1 MRENRRPQWFT
12 LISPPSGGQLLPRE
26 KQETAM
32 HLSTL
37 AIHAGTAPDPATG
50 ARTVPIYHS
59 NGYVFDDLD
68 HGSDLFAL
76 DRVGYAYG
84 RSGNPTVAAF
94 ERRIAALEG
103 GASAIAC
110 ASGQSALLMLLTAL
124 CRSGDEVVA
133 ARHVFGGTVGLL
145 KRFELQF
152 GLKVKWADAHDLPA
166 LAGLITPSTRGIF
179 VEALLNPTGD
189 VVDLPELSK
198 IARAARVP
206 LIVDSTLATPVLLRP
221 IEHGA
226 DIVWHSASK
235 FMSGNGTAI
244 GGIVVDSGNRHWIDG
259 RYPTITQ
266 PFEDYDKIEVMK
278 KYPGWPFAAACRLIG
293 MRELGPCLSP
303 TNAFLLVAGCE
314 TLPLRMEMH
323 SRNALTMQL
332 FLKDHPAVESVSHP
346 GLAGH
351 PRHNLA
357 RALLPAGMGSIH
369 TVTLK
374 GGLDAARRVT
384 SKLQLFSHLVN
395 VGEVKSLVA
404 HPLTTTHRNV
414 SPADRATLGI
424 SEGTLRLS
432 TGIEDIEDLIADFE
446 QALAA

>member
-1 MRENRRPQWFT
+1 MP
-12 LISPPSGGQLLPRE
+12 
-26 KQETAM
+26 

-37 AIHAGTAPDPATG
+37 ASHAGTAPDPATG
-50 ARTVPIYHS
+50 ARVVPVYHS

-110 ASGQSALLMLLTAL
+110 ASGQSALLMILAAL
-124 CRSGDEVVA
+124 CRSGDEVIA
-133 ARHVFGGTVGLL
+133 AKHVFGGTVGLL
-145 KRFELQF
+145 KRFHLQF
-152 GLKVKWADAHDLPA
+152 GLTVKWVDAHDLESVTAA
-166 LAGLITPSTRGIF
+166 LSPHTKGIF
-179 VEALLNPTGD
+179 VEALINPTGD
-189 VVDLPELSK
+189 IIDLPGLSR
-198 IARAARVP
+198 IAKAARVP
-206 LIVDSTLATPVLLRP
+206 LVVDSTLATPALLRP

-244 GGIVVDSGNRHWIDG
+244 GGILVDSGNTGWIDG

-266 PFEDYDKIEVMK
+266 PFEDYDNIVVTR

-303 TNAFLLVAGCE
+303 TNAFLLITGCE
-314 TLPLRMEMH
+314 TLTLRMEQH
-323 SRNALTMQL
+323 SRNALALQR
-332 FLKDHPAVESVSHP
+332 FLQDHPAVEAVSHP
-346 GLAGH
+346 GLSHH

-357 RALLPAGMGSIH
+357 AALLPAGMGSIH

-384 SKLQLFSHLVN
+384 AKLTLFSHLVN

-404 HPLTTTHRNV
+404 HPATTTHRNV
-414 SPADRATLGI
+414 DQATRDTLGI
-424 SEGTLRLS
+424 TDGTLRLS
-432 TGIEDIEDLIADFE
+432 VGIEDIEDLIADFD
-446 QALAA
+446 QALG

>member
-1 MRENRRPQWFT
+1 MAR
-12 LISPPSGGQLLPRE
+12 
-26 KQETAM
+26 
-32 HLSTL
+32 LSTL

-110 ASGQSALLMLLTAL
+110 ASGQSALLMILTAL
-124 CRSGDEVVA
+124 CRSGDEVIA
-133 ARHVFGGTVGLL
+133 AKHVFGGTVGLL
-145 KRFELQF
+145 KRFQLQF
-152 GLKVKWADAHDLPA
+152 GLRVKWVDAHDIDAVQKA
-166 LAGLITPSTRGIF
+166 LSPKTRGIF
-179 VEALLNPTGD
+179 VEALINPTGD
-189 VVDLPELSK
+189 VVDLRQL
-198 IARAARVP
+198 AALATDARVP
-206 LIVDSTLATPVLLRP
+206 LVVDATLATPALLRP

-244 GGIVVDSGNRHWIDG
+244 GGVIIDSGKSHWID
-259 RYPTITQ
+259 RRFPTITQ
-266 PFEDYDKIEVMK
+266 PFEDYDNIEVMK
-278 KYPGWPFAAACRLIG
+278 KYPGWPFAAACRIIG

-303 TNAFLLVAGCE
+303 TNAFLLITGCE
-314 TLPLRMEMH
+314 TLTLRMERH
-323 SRNALTMQL
+323 SQNALDLQRY
-332 FLKDHPAVESVSHP
+332 LKDHPAVEAVSHP
-346 GLAGH
+346 GLANH

-357 RALLPAGMGSIH
+357 ASLLPDGMGSIH

-374 GGLDAARRVT
+374 GGRNAASRAT

-404 HPLTTTHRNV
+404 HPATTTHRNV
-414 SPADRATLGI
+414 DQATRETLGI
-424 SEGTLRLS
+424 TEGTLRLS
-432 TGIEDIEDLIADFE
+432 VGLEDIEDLIADFE
-446 QALAA
+446 QALA

>member
-1 MRENRRPQWFT
+1 MH
-12 LISPPSGGQLLPRE
+12 
-26 KQETAM
+26 

-59 NGYVFDDLD
+59 NGYVFDDIE

-84 RSGNPTVAAF
+84 RSGNPTVATF

-110 ASGQSALLMLLTAL
+110 ASGQSALLMILTAL
-124 CRSGDEVVA
+124 CRSGDEIIA
-133 ARHVFGGTVGLL
+133 AKHVFGGTIGLL
-145 KRFELQF
+145 KRFQLQF
-152 GLKVKWADAHDLPA
+152 GLKVQWIDAHNPESIVPLLSPR
-166 LAGLITPSTRGIF
+166 TKGIF
-179 VEALLNPTGD
+179 VEALINPTGD
-189 VVDLPELSK
+189 VIDLPHLAQ

-206 LIVDSTLATPVLLRP
+206 LIVDSTLATPALLRP

-244 GGIVVDSGNRHWIDG
+244 GGVIIDSGNSDWIDG
-259 RYPTITQ
+259 RFPTITE
-266 PFEDYDKIEVMK
+266 PFEDYDNIDVMK

-303 TNAFLLVAGCE
+303 TNAFLLITGCE
-314 TLPLRMEMH
+314 TLTLRMERH
-323 SRNALTMQL
+323 STNALALQRH
-332 FLKDHPAVESVSHP
+332 LKDHVAVEAVSHP
-346 GLAGH
+346 GLARH

-357 RALLPAGMGSIH
+357 ASLLPDGMGSIH

-374 GGLDAARRVT
+374 GGLDAARQVT
-384 SKLQLFSHLVN
+384 ARLKLFSHLVN
-395 VGEVKSLVA
+395 VGEVKSLIA
-404 HPLTTTHRNV
+404 HPATTTHRNV
-414 SPADRATLGI
+414 DQKVRDTLGI
-424 SEGTLRLS
+424 TDGTLRLS
-432 TGIEDIEDLIADFE
+432 VGLEDIEDLIADFE
-446 QALAA
+446 QALA